1 MTTHVHPLSL
11 FHASSR
17 GLTQTTPQQSFAVP
31 LQRRTRLILLL
42 LIVPILLSYW
52 MPLWTIR
59 LKAPQYPNGLQVDI
73 YSYKIVGGHNGQDIN
88 EINELNHYI
97 GMRKLARSE
106 FTDLDWIPF
115 VLGILVLLTLRQAVL
130 GDLRGLIDL
139 VVLTGY
145 VSAFAFARYVLQLYL
160 FGHNLDPSAPV
171 KIPPFMPVVIGRKQL
186 ANFTT
191 YGLPNG
197 GTFLMAIFAIGITTL
212 TVIEWRRLRSPVTQ
226 VTEVRRYPPHIE
238 DKEQS

>member
-1 MTTHVHPLSL
+1 MTMNLPPLPL
-11 FHASSR
+11 FHASPQD
-17 GLTQTTPQQSFAVP
+17 LAQTTAPRIYARP

-42 LIVPILLSYW
+42 LIFPILLSYW
-52 MPLWTIR
+52 TPLWTIR
-59 LKAPQYPNGLQVDI
+59 LHAPQYPNGLQVDI
-73 YSYKIVGGHNGQDIN
+73 YSYKIVGGHSGQDIN

-115 VLGILVLLTLRQAVL
+115 VLGILVLLTLRQAAL

-139 VVLTGY
+139 VVLTGD

-160 FGHNLDPSAPV
+160 FGHTLDSSAPV
-171 KIPPFMPVVIGRKQL
+171 KIAPFMPVVIGRKQL

-191 YGLPNG
+191 YGFPNG
-197 GTFLMAIFAIGITTL
+197 GTFLMAIFAIGIIAL
-212 TVIEWRRLRSPVTQ
+212 TVIEWRRDASQAPVT
-226 VTEVRRYPPHIE
+226 
-238 DKEQS
+238 

>member
-1 MTTHVHPLSL
+1 MTTTVQLTPISQHRQERT
-11 FHASSR
+11 SR
-17 GLTQTTPQQSFAVP
+17 QTLPKFDRP
-31 LQRRTRLILLL
+31 LQGTTRIILFL
-42 LIVPILLSYW
+42 LIIPILLSYW
-52 MPLWTIR
+52 TPLWTIR

-73 YSYKIVGGHNGQDIN
+73 YSYKIVGGHGGQDIN

-97 GMRKLARSE
+97 GMRKLGRSE

-115 VLGILVLLTLRQAVL
+115 VFGILVLLTLRQAIL

-139 VVLTGY
+139 VALTAY
-145 VSAFAFARYVLQLYL
+145 VSAFAFARYILQLYL

-171 KIPPFMPVVIGRKQL
+171 RVPPFMPVIIGKKQL

-197 GTFLMAIFAIGITTL
+197 GTLLMAIFAGGITVL
-212 TVIEWRRLRSPVTQ
+212 AIREFLAARSQ
-226 VTEVRRYPPHIE
+226 
-238 DKEQS
+238 KS

>member
-1 MTTHVHPLSL
+1 MTMNLHSLPLS
-11 FHASSR
+11 S
-17 GLTQTTPQQSFAVP
+17 GLGQNARPLTFARP
-31 LQRRTRLILLL
+31 LQPRTRVILLL
-42 LIVPILLSYW
+42 LIIPILLSYW
-52 MPLWTIR
+52 TPLWTIR

-73 YSYKIVGGHNGQDIN
+73 YSYKIVGGHGGQDIN

-106 FTDLDWIPF
+106 FVDLDWIPF
-115 VLGILVLLTLRQAVL
+115 VLGILVLLTLRQAAL

-171 KIPPFMPVVIGRKQL
+171 KIAPFMPVVIGRKQL

-197 GTFLMAIFAIGITTL
+197 GTFLMAIFAIGITVL
-212 TVIEWRRLRSPVTQ
+212 TIAEWRRYASRTPVT
-226 VTEVRRYPPHIE
+226 
-238 DKEQS
+238 